1 MRRGTSGFWL
11 NEKDDGSI
19 SIGYEDYDVS
29 EFGGSDYEQTYN
41 LDSENAL
48 KLKFMTMQTLTPIVL
63 QELIDKIDVFPIE
76 GTGKNR
82 TQRLVIHY
90 RFVGCIDLPSIVPKH
105 TYKLDSRQG
114 VAIEYLPSAV

>member
-1 MRRGTSGFWL
+1 MSRASEDLLGQLHGLIAEGFIEKFKSGEATSADYNAAIKFL
-11 NEKDDGSI
+11 KDNGINCVGHADESM
-19 SIGYEDYDVS
+19 
-29 EFGGSDYEQTYN
+29 N
-41 LDSENAL
+41 
-48 KLKFMTMQTLTPIVL
+48 
-63 QELIDKIDVFPIE
+63 ELIDKIEVFPIE